1 MPDSASLTAVAR
13 LAGRNSP
20 LVEFLHFGWKEAQA
34 CLLAGLFF
42 ASVLF
47 IPRSDAFG
55 TPR

>member
-1 MPDSASLTAVAR
+1 MPDSASLTAAAR
-13 LAGRNSP
+13 LAGRNSL

-47 IPRSDAFG
+47 IPRSGAFG